1 VTLAAR
7 FGDYQ
12 GAQRRVERLILILGV
27 CGIAIAGVRWGLRAG
42 LGFAAGAGLAW
53 INYRWLKHGVKAILP
68 APEAVPA
75 PQTEKE
81 AGASMS
87 AAGTPKVPVAAFA
100 KFFGRYIL
108 LGVAL
113 YVILAY
119 SLVPAAAFLAG
130 LFVGVAAVLAE
141 FSYELLR
148 NKS

>member
-1 VTLAAR
+1 
-7 FGDYQ
+7 
-12 GAQRRVERLILILGV
+12 
-27 CGIAIAGVRWGLRAG
+27 
-42 LGFAAGAGLAW
+42 
-53 INYRWLKHGVKAILP
+53 
-68 APEAVPA
+68 
-75 PQTEKE
+75 
-81 AGASMS
+81 
-87 AAGTPKVPVAAFA
+87 VAAFA